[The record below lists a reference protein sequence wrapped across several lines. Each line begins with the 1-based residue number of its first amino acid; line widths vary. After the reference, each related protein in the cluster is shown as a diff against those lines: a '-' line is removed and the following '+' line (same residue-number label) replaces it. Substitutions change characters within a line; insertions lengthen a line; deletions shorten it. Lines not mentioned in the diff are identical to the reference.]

1 MKHFKLHILFLLLLC
16 VSYSYFAQS
25 PKIDKARIQFITEK
39 LNLEP
44 AVAQKFWPVYNEY
57 VDKLKS
63 IRHERRKLFQEYN
76 YSNNPAEA
84 EQFLK
89 KYSQL
94 ETAEEQLK
102 LEYIQKF
109 KQIIGTIK
117 TAHLIRAE
125 EEFRLELVKLLKSD
139 KPD

>member
-25 PKIDKARIQFITEK
+25 PKIDKVRIQFITEK

-63 IRHERRKLFQEYN
+63 IRHERRKLFKEYN

-109 KQIIGTIK
+109 KQIIGTVK

>member
-63 IRHERRKLFQEYN
+63 IRHERRKLFKEYN
-76 YSNNPAEA
+76 YSNNPTEA

-109 KQIIGTIK
+109 KQIIGTVK

>member
-109 KQIIGTIK
+109 KQIIGTVK
-117 TAHLIRAE
+117 TAHLIRAQ
-125 EEFRLELVKLLKSD
+125 EEFKLELVKILKSD

>member
-1 MKHFKLHILFLLLLC
+1 MKHFKLHILFRLLLC

-57 VDKLKS
+57 LDKLKS

-109 KQIIGTIK
+109 KQIIGTVK

-125 EEFRLELVKLLKSD
+125 EEFKLELVKILKSD

>member
-44 AVAQKFWPVYNEY
+44 AAAQKFWPVYNEY

-109 KQIIGTIK
+109 KQIIGTVK

-125 EEFRLELVKLLKSD
+125 EEFKLELVKLLKSD

>member
-25 PKIDKARIQFITEK
+25 PKIDKARIQFISEK

-63 IRHERRKLFQEYN
+63 IRHERRKLFKEYN

-109 KQIIGTIK
+109 KQIIGTVK

-125 EEFRLELVKLLKSD
+125 EEFKLELVKILKSD

>member
-109 KQIIGTIK
+109 KQIIGTVK

-125 EEFRLELVKLLKSD
+125 EEFKLELVKILKSD